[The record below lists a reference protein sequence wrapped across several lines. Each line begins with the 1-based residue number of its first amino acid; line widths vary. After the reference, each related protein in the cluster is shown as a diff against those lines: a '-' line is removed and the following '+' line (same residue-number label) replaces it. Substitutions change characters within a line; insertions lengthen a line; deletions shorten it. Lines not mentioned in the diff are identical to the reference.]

1 MEQNQSVA
9 ELRALIQ
16 ASRPELMPHFDGV
29 LSALSREEPSG
40 TSRRVEMVHTAML
53 ETGVNAHGA
62 IAMLAVSLPDK
73 LLEELLRTEAHIMQI
88 VHGIKAVQILNT
100 AKANI
105 QSENFMKLLLL
116 LSEDMQALL
125 AVKGFKIWQLRH
137 HDQLDPPEQKQLVAD
152 LEHLYLPLAHRLGLY
167 AIKSEMEDFVMH
179 HKYPEICKSIANA
192 LRVSEKARLTYI
204 QSFIDPIRTRL
215 LAHGLDAEI
224 KYRIKTVASIWKKM
238 QAQKVGVEEV
248 YDVFAIRI
256 IDKGPEETGKIRCWE
271 IYSVITDI
279 YKPDPERLRDWI
291 SVPRPSGYESLHTT
305 VLGPDDRWVEVQI
318 RTSRMDQEAEH
329 GPAAHWR
336 YKEGKRKGADDW
348 LLKARALIEHQ
359 TSGTRPPADAR
370 HAAKIMDE
378 IFTITPA
385 GDLIRLKPGATILD
399 FAFEVH
405 TEVGIRCKGG
415 MVNGKIM
422 PIRHKLS
429 NGDKVEIITSSHP
442 NVSEDWLKI
451 VVSSKAKT
459 RIRKTLQ
466 EKNEQDIAAG
476 KEVLDR
482 KLRQWK
488 VGALDDHLGHLM
500 HHFRIKDVAV
510 LYRMI
515 AAEKITTAQIK
526 ELIESHEAPKAPAQK
541 PKPRKEP
548 AGDQFPLS
556 EEVMLINDEM
566 ETTNYQLAQCCKPVY
581 GDEIFGFITVGK
593 GIRIHRNNCP
603 NAFDMKT
610 RYPYRVIPS
619 RWSGKSD
626 STSLN
631 VTVQVTGIDKLGIV
645 NAITD
650 LISND
655 MKVMM
660 RSVSFESNQ
669 GKFKGTMNL
678 HVKDASHIE
687 WILRKITLIDGVEKA
702 TRLKT
707 PRY

>member
-1 MEQNQSVA
+1 MEQNQSVD
-9 ELRALIQ
+9 ELRVLIQ
-16 ASRPELMPHFDGV
+16 ASVPELVQRFNGV
-29 LSALSREEPSG
+29 QSALSRLEPSG
-40 TSRRVEMVHTAML
+40 TSRLIEMVLTAMR

-62 IAMLAVSLPDK
+62 IAMLAAALPDK
-73 LLEELLRTEAHIMQI
+73 LLEDLVSAEPQIMKI

-100 AKANI
+100 SKANI

-125 AVKGFKIWQLRH
+125 AVKGIKIWQLRH
-137 HDQLDPPEQKQLVAD
+137 HDLLDPAALKQLVAD

-167 AIKSEMEDFVMH
+167 AVKSEMEDFVMH
-179 HKYPEICKSIANA
+179 HKFPEICQSIANA
-192 LRVSEKARLTYI
+192 LRVSEKSRLTYI
-204 QSFIDPIRTRL
+204 QSFINPIRTRL
-215 LAHGLDAEI
+215 LAHGFDAEI
-224 KYRIKTVASIWKKM
+224 KFRIKTIASIWKKM

-348 LLKARALIEHQ
+348 LLKARALIERQ
-359 TSGTRPPADAR
+359 TSGSRPAQEGS

-429 NGDKVEIITSSHP
+429 NGDKVEIITSPHP

-459 RIRKTLQ
+459 RIRKALQ

-476 KEVLDR
+476 REVLDR

-500 HHFRIKDVAV
+500 HYFKIKDVAV

-515 AAEKITTAQIK
+515 ATERITTAQIK
-526 ELIESHEAPKAPAQK
+526 ELIESHESPKAPLQK
-541 PKPRKEP
+541 SKLKTEL
-548 AGDQFPLS
+548 AAHQFPLS

-566 ETTNYQLAQCCKPVY
+566 ETTNYHLAQCCKPVY
-581 GDEIFGFITVGK
+581 GDDIFGFITVGK

-603 NAFDMKT
+603 NAPDMKI
-610 RYPYRVIPS
+610 RYPYRVIAT

-631 VTVQVTGIDKLGIV
+631 VTVQVSGKDKLGIV
-645 NAITD
+645 NEITD

-660 RSVSFESNQ
+660 RSVSFESSH

-702 TRLKT
+702 SRLKT